1 MKYHEQRTLSGIYGC
16 HHCDIGDD
24 YGSGTGRSEFESLAG
39 AERKRFVFEQIFMDI
54 VFCVGMNLAWFVAGL
69 CMYVM
74 AVIAMVLIIRIF
86 HRRARAARKA
96 EE

>member
-1 MKYHEQRTLSGIYGC
+1 
-16 HHCDIGDD
+16 
-24 YGSGTGRSEFESLAG
+24 
-39 AERKRFVFEQIFMDI
+39 MDI